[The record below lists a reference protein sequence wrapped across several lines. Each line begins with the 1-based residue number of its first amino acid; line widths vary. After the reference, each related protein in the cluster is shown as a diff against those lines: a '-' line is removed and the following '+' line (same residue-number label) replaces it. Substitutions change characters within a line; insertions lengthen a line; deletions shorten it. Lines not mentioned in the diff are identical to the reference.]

1 MEGMESEKIKKQNI
15 EKFLYRLIYMFTHS
29 QTDDEKNHIST
40 IIKILT
46 SKLKDTSSDP
56 TIMSNMKMSK
66 KV

>member
-1 MEGMESEKIKKQNI
+1 
-15 EKFLYRLIYMFTHS
+15 MFTHS

-46 SKLKDTSSDP
+46 SKLKDSSSDP
-56 TIMSNMKMSK
+56 AIMNNMKMNK